1 MRLKVISGGKSWEFA
16 VREGGASVTVGRRDS
31 CDIVVEDPS
40 VSELHVRIDKF
51 MDVWNYT
58 DQMSDAGTLHNG
70 ENRYSGELKE
80 GDELKLG
87 NTTLTV
93 LSLLT
98 TNEVAKGP
106 EPMFVRQAADVAPV
120 FQSPVPVAPQAPA
133 PYSKPDA
140 TKDKYDKKPRVEDKH
155 VIDPGQPTIHS
166 RREEKAGKRS
176 RKNSA
181 AKDTSWQAT
190 IQPSKPKSTA
200 RGGQIAGIVVLVVVL
215 AVVFGFDIVEELGLG
230 DEPTQ
235 SIEDTVAEREAMRS
249 NATRSTGIGTGSPSQ
264 PRTRLTSE
272 EEKEIR
278 QRIESLQ
285 NDAETP
291 PHERLAALDAILKEV
306 EGLTGNMIAYYVE
319 RAQTNIGLELSTQ
332 MQRRYGKDNGDIYDL
347 QQKNDYRQAHQR
359 LEALAEY
366 LVLSVYHEKW
376 AKRHDMNSY
385 IERERPALALRNE
398 RWIGEQCGIADEA
411 LQRDAYAQAASA
423 LEGLALLA
431 VLEDEIAA
439 ALVNEATLHRKA
451 SADQDE
457 GKRPPPRAAFDR
469 RKDRLPPAPESPL
482 LPQGENSSVRS
493 ESRIRSR
500 LLSIIQSAEFEGMS
514 TQNYGREALVTG
526 YEGGRIRMTVKRPI
540 PGRAATWEYIIL
552 QPIHAVS
559 PGARVRMY
567 EQLPE
572 LTQNDRVATLM
583 ACFDEGML
591 DDAARVACALRKAHP
606 EHAEHVDKLLA
617 TKLRI
622 EVPEGGF
629 VEKDGKL
636 VVPE

>member
-1 MRLKVISGGKSWEFA
+1 MRLKVTSGDKSWEFA
-16 VREGGASVTVGRRDS
+16 VREGGASVTVGRREG

-70 ENRYSGELKE
+70 ESRYSGELKD

-87 NTTLTV
+87 NTTLKV

-98 TNEVAKGP
+98 INEVAKGP

-120 FQSPVPVAPQAPA
+120 FQSPVAAAPQSPA

-140 TKDKYDKKPRVEDKH
+140 TKSKYDKKPRVEDKH
-155 VIDPGQPTIHS
+155 VIDPGQPTIHT
-166 RREEKAGKRS
+166 RREDKAGKRA

-190 IQPSKPKSTA
+190 IQPTKPKSSA
-200 RGGQIAGIVVLVVVL
+200 RGGQIVGIVVLVVIL
-215 AVVFGFDIVEELGLG
+215 GIVFGFDFVEELGLG
-230 DEPTQ
+230 DEPNHSVEEAVTKEGPRSSAATQ
-235 SIEDTVAEREAMRS
+235 GNDNVKPA
-249 NATRSTGIGTGSPSQ
+249 P
-264 PRTRLTSE
+264 PRTRLSSA
-272 EEKEIR
+272 EEKVYRE
-278 QRIESLQ
+278 RIDKLE
-285 NDAETP
+285 DDHETP

-306 EGLTGNMIAYYVE
+306 EGLSGHMIGYYVE
-319 RAQTNIGLELSTQ
+319 RAQTNIGLELSAQ

-347 QQKNDYRQAHQR
+347 QQKNDYREAHRR
-359 LEALAEY
+359 LESLAAYLAE
-366 LVLSVYHEKW
+366 SVYHEQW
-376 AKRHDMNSY
+376 AKRHDMNAY
-385 IERERPALALRNE
+385 IERERPAIASRNE

-411 LQRDAYAQAASA
+411 LQRDAFAQAAA
-423 LEGLALLA
+423 TLEAIALLA
-431 VLEDEIAA
+431 VLDDEIAG
-439 ALVNEATLHRKA
+439 ALSNEAALHRKT
-451 SADQDE
+451 SAEQDD

-482 LPQGENSSVRS
+482 LPQGENSSVRG

-500 LLSIIQSAEFEGMS
+500 LLSIIQGDEFKGMN
-514 TQNYGREALVTG
+514 TLNYGREARVTG

-540 PGRAATWEYIIL
+540 LGWAPVWAYVIF

-583 ACFDEGML
+583 LCFDEGML
-591 DDAARVACALRKAHP
+591 DDAARVACSLRKAYP
-606 EHAEHVDKLLA
+606 ENAEHVDKLLA

-622 EVPEGGF
+622 DVPEGGF
-629 VEKDGKL
+629 IEKDGKL